1 MLGMWIKSSSSVCR
15 SEMLDAGIREER
27 RVERSG
33 GVERRG
39 LRRNTKRKGGGELV
53 LERII

>member
-1 MLGMWIKSSSSVCR
+1 
-15 SEMLDAGIREER
+15 MLDAGIREER

>member
-15 SEMLDAGIREER
+15 SEMLDAGIREW